1 MQFNFFCFP
10 YLPLSA
16 QTVVKYINL
25 LSYPE
30 LNEKLI
36 TVWHLHATVNT
47 TDCTKIH
54 LPTSL
59 KPHNLYV
66 LLAHKKIKCENN
78 NLVLYGGLH
87 LFIYW

>member
-10 YLPLSA
+10 YLSLSA

-36 TVWHLHATVNT
+36 TVWHLHAKYNW
-47 TDCTKIH
+47 
-54 LPTSL
+54 
-59 KPHNLYV
+59 LY
-66 LLAHKKIKCENN
+66 ENPSPN
-78 NLVLYGGLH
+78 
-87 LFIYW
+87 IY